1 MALEDK
7 DIFNAI
13 FQKHSD
19 QPIEFIMEQYEKA
32 KLLNMAIERRL
43 NQQPA
48 QAGTEADSAADVAS
62 PAAEAQTVVEEKQPA
77 PVKKKVF
84 SKQDLVCDPAGAIT
98 DNTITC
104 CLCGKA
110 ACSLTS
116 RHLASHGINVEEYKY
131 LCGYPSEQK
140 LMSKNFEAKMRRNVQ
155 RAQQARREKRLAGD
169 NA

>member
-7 DIFNAI
+7 DIFTAI
-13 FQKHSD
+13 FNKYSD

-32 KLLNMAIERRL
+32 KKLNMAIERRI
-43 NQQPA
+43 NAQVEQPA
-48 QAGTEADSAADVAS
+48 K
-62 PAAEAQTVVEEKQPA
+62 VEETAPALPSVAEPLPVEEERKPA
-77 PVKKKVF
+77 PAPKKIF
-84 SKQDLVCDPAGAIT
+84 SKADLVFDPAEAIT

-116 RHLASHGINVEEYKY
+116 RHLANHGINVEEYKY

-140 LMSKNFEAKMRRNVQ
+140 LMSRNFEAKMRRNVQ
-155 RAQQARREKRLAGD
+155 RAQLARKEKRQAE

>member
-13 FQKHSD
+13 FNKYSD
-19 QPIEFIMEQYEKA
+19 QPIEIIMEQYEKA
-32 KLLNMAIERRL
+32 KVLNMAIERRI
-43 NQQPA
+43 NAQTEQPVKA
-48 QAGTEADSAADVAS
+48 EEPA
-62 PAAEAQTVVEEKQPA
+62 PAALPPAAVPLPGEEEKKPA
-77 PVKKKVF
+77 PAPKKIF
-84 SKQDLVCDPAGAIT
+84 SKADLVCDPAEAIT
-98 DNTITC
+98 DSTITC

-116 RHLASHGINVEEYKY
+116 RHLANHGINVEEYKY

-140 LMSKNFEAKMRRNVQ
+140 LMSRNFEAKMRRNVQ
-155 RAQQARREKRLAGD
+155 RAQQARKEKRQAE

>member
-13 FQKHSD
+13 FNKYSD

-32 KLLNMAIERRL
+32 KILNMAIERRI
-43 NQQPA
+43 NA
-48 QAGTEADSAADVAS
+48 QAEQPVKVEEAA
-62 PAAEAQTVVEEKQPA
+62 PAALPPVGEPLPVEEEKKPA
-77 PVKKKVF
+77 PAPKKIFTKA
-84 SKQDLVCDPAGAIT
+84 DLVFNPAEAIT

-104 CLCGKA
+104 CLCGKE

-116 RHLASHGINVEEYKY
+116 RHLSSHGINVEEYKY

-140 LMSKNFEAKMRRNVQ
+140 LMSRNFEAKMRRNVQ
-155 RAQQARREKRLAGD
+155 RAQQARKEKRRAE